1 MTALECKQINEMTA
15 FKYLTLA
22 KEYFDK
28 AKQMNIPEE
37 LLGLMCN
44 IESLYD
50 SMEYTYKD
58 MLDNES
64 FYESSK
70 GLMFIG
76 IYYGRIRELYFRI
89 TTSFKP

>member
-1 MTALECKQINEMTA
+1 MTDLECKQVNEITA

-37 LLGLMCN
+37 LLGFMCN

-58 MLDNES
+58 MLNNES

-76 IYYGRIRELYFRI
+76 IYYGRIQELYFRI
-89 TTSFKP
+89 IARFKS

>member
-1 MTALECKQINEMTA
+1 MTALECKQINEITA

-50 SMEYTYKD
+50 SMECTYKD

-70 GLMFIG
+70 GLLFIG
-76 IYYGRIRELYFRI
+76 IYYGQIRELYLRLKTNI
-89 TTSFKP
+89 ES